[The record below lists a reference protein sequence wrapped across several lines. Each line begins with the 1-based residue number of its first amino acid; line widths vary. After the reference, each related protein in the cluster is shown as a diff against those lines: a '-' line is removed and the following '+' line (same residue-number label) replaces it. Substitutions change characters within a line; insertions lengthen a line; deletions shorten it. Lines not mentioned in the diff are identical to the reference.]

1 MFGIDDPG
9 IYIAY
14 LLGIGCL
21 VFSIFYGVAKWNEKE
36 DDDVFN
42 PKNTEQ

>member
-14 LLGIGCL
+14 LLAIGCL
-21 VFSIFYGVAKWNEKE
+21 VFSIFYGVSKWNEKD

-42 PKNTEQ
+42 PKNPEK